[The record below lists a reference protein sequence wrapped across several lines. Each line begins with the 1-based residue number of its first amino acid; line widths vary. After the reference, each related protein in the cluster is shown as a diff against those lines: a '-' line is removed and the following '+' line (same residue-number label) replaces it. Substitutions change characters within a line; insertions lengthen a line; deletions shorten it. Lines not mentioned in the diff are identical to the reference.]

1 MHVVGYVQNRDLPQG
16 IPVADGGGYF
26 VVKNS
31 WGRNYGD
38 GGFSYVPYTYMKLYA
53 VDVVGL

>member
-1 MHVVGYVQNRDLPQG
+1 MRILRFHTCLSR
-16 IPVADGGGYF
+16 
-26 VVKNS
+26 
-31 WGRNYGD
+31 